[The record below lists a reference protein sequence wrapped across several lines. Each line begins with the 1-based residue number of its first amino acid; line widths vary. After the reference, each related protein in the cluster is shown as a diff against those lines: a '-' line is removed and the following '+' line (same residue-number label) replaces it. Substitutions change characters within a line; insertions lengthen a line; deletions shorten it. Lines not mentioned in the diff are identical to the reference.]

1 MKLVQTVADMA
12 LAQKEAD
19 RPLGLVPTMGALHD
33 GHLSLVK
40 QAREDNDALA
50 VSIFVNPA
58 QFGPQED
65 LDNYPRHQN
74 RDMAMLKELG
84 TDIVFIPDVRDMYPE
99 GFDTWI
105 HTGDIANRLEGESRP
120 NHFRGVATVV
130 TKLFT
135 IIRPD
140 NAYFG
145 QKDAQQV
152 LIIRKLNSDLN
163 LGVNVVELPTIRE
176 PDGLAMSSR
185 NAYLNPL
192 ERQAALVLY
201 NSLCV
206 AESMHIQGEQRA
218 PEIKKAMSDV
228 IRAEPMAILDYIS
241 IANADT
247 LDELDLIRGP
257 TLVSLAARVGK
268 TRLIDNIKLVE
279 NDHK

>member
-1 MKLVQTVADMA
+1 MKLIQTIADMA
-12 LAQKEAD
+12 LAQKEGS

-40 QAREDNDALA
+40 KAREDNAALA

-65 LDNYPRHQN
+65 LDNYPRHQD
-74 RDMAMLKELG
+74 RDVAMLKELG
-84 TDIVFIPDVRDMYPE
+84 TDLVFIPNVHDMYPK

-105 HTGDIANRLEGESRP
+105 HTGNIANRLEGESRP
-120 NHFRGVATVV
+120 DHFRGVATVV

-135 IIRPD
+135 IVRPD

-152 LIIRKLNSDLN
+152 LVIRKLNADLN

-185 NAYLNPL
+185 NAYLNPR
-192 ERQAALVLY
+192 ERQAAIVLY
-201 NSLCV
+201 NSLRV
-206 AESMHIQGEQRA
+206 AEHMHIQGEQRTL
-218 PEIKKAMSDV
+218 EIKKAMSAV
-228 IRAEPMAILDYIS
+228 IRSEPMAVLDYMS
-241 IANADT
+241 IADADT
-247 LDELDLIRGP
+247 LDELDAIRGSS
-257 TLVSLAARVGK
+257 LVSLAIRVGK
-268 TRLIDNIKLVE
+268 TRLIDNIRLSMK
-279 NDHK
+279 

>member
-1 MKLVQTVADMA
+1 MKLIQTIADMA
-12 LAQKEAD
+12 LAQKEVS

-40 QAREDNDALA
+40 KAREDNAALA

-65 LDNYPRHQN
+65 LDNYPRHQD
-74 RDMAMLKELG
+74 RDVAMLKELG
-84 TDIVFIPDVRDMYPE
+84 TDLVFIPNVHDMYPK

-120 NHFRGVATVV
+120 DHFRGVATVV

-135 IIRPD
+135 IVRPD

-152 LIIRKLNSDLN
+152 LVIRKLNADLN

-192 ERQAALVLY
+192 ERQAAIVLY
-201 NSLCV
+201 NSLRV
-206 AESMHIQGEQRA
+206 AERMHIQGEQRTL
-218 PEIKKAMSDV
+218 EIKKAMSAV
-228 IRAEPMAILDYIS
+228 IRSEPMAVLDYMS
-241 IANADT
+241 IADADT
-247 LDELDLIRGP
+247 LDELDAIRGSS
-257 TLVSLAARVGK
+257 LVSLAIRVGK
-268 TRLIDNIKLVE
+268 TRLIDNIRLSME
-279 NDHK
+279 

>member
-1 MKLVQTVADMA
+1 MKLVQTVADMS
-12 LAQKEAD
+12 LAQKETG

-40 QAREDNDALA
+40 QAREDNDTLA

-65 LDNYPRHQN
+65 LDNYPRHQE
-74 RDMAMLKELG
+74 RDLAMLKELG
-84 TDIVFIPDVRDMYPE
+84 TDLVFIPKISDMYPD

-120 NHFRGVATVV
+120 DHFRGVATVV

-135 IIRPD
+135 IVRPD

-152 LIIRKLNSDLN
+152 LIIRKINADLN
-163 LGVNVVELPTIRE
+163 LGVNVFELPTIRE

-185 NAYLNPL
+185 NAYLKPL
-192 ERQAALVLY
+192 ERQAAVVLY
-201 NSLCV
+201 NALRV
-206 AESMHIQGEQRA
+206 AERMHIHGEQRA
-218 PEIKKAMSDV
+218 LEIKEAVSSV
-228 IRAEPMAILDYIS
+228 IRSEPMAVLDYIS
-241 IANADT
+241 IADANT
-247 LDELDLIRGP
+247 LDELDIIRGSS
-257 TLVSLAARVGK
+257 LVSLAVRVGK
-268 TRLIDNIKLVE
+268 TRLIDNIRLRGE
-279 NDHK
+279 